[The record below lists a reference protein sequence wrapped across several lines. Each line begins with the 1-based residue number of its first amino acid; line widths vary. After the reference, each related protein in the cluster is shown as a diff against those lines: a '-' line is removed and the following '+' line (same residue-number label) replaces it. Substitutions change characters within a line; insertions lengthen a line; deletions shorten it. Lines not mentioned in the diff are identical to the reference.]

1 MIPLYK
7 PMYYIDSLFS
17 LSNNEF
23 ILLFNIFNENNGP
36 LIVDQKKLVP
46 LDLSHFYTCG
56 IASFKKCDIK
66 IMVLNVNKKYDK
78 KEEFEFILNALVNE
92 SIRRNLYHDSDS
104 DSEDELY
111 F

>member
-7 PMYYIDSLFS
+7 PIYYIDSLFS

-23 ILLFNIFNENNGP
+23 ILLFNNFNENNGP

-46 LDLSHFYTCG
+46 LNFSHFYSCG
-56 IASFKKCDIK
+56 IASVKIRDIK
-66 IMVLNVNKKYDK
+66 IKILNVNKKYDK
-78 KEEFEFILNALVNE
+78 KEEFEFVLNALVNE

-104 DSEDELY
+104 ESDDELY
-111 F
+111 S